1 MADRVSIQQAPTTL
15 LSEVA
20 KSIAIQSPV
29 HLKQWLHASG
39 RAFIVFDANDL
50 VDGLPW
56 PEGVDAMIQLCEA
69 YRQQRCADVAEQTPC
84 TRCARKPKVSPSCPE
99 CHGHGHTVRMKSD
112 MMEPD
117 ELKKVVEFLMMQIR
131 LADPNWSP

>member
-1 MADRVSIQQAPTTL
+1 MAGRVSVQRAPSTL
-15 LSEVA
+15 LREVA
-20 KSIAIQSPV
+20 DSIAIRSPA

-56 PEGVDAMIQLCEA
+56 PDGVDAMIQLVEA
-69 YRQQRCADVAEQTPC
+69 YRQHRCAEVAEEVPC
-84 TRCARKPKVSPSCPE
+84 KRCAKKPSPSCPE
-99 CHGHGHTVRMKSD
+99 CRGNGHTFRMKSD